1 MNTVDTTTDTR
12 VPRTSVRAA
21 TLTGLV
27 TGAAGIGLLKAGG
40 VAMPV
45 VPPGAVLLLVAAV
58 LVAALPQ
65 RRWPAV
71 TAVLVG
77 LAELG
82 PSVAGVGDLAGGDV
96 LVSVGTVLRVAGAI
110 TAVIAGIMLWRSGR
124 PARRRTA

>member
-1 MNTVDTTTDTR
+1 MTR
-12 VPRTSVRAA
+12 TPVRAA
-21 TLTGLV
+21 TLAGLV
-27 TGAAGIGLLKAGG
+27 MGAAGIGLLKVAG
-40 VAMPV
+40 VAMPM
-45 VPPGAVLLLVAAV
+45 VPPGVVLLLVAAV
-58 LVAALPQ
+58 LVAALHR

-82 PSVAGVGDLAGGDV
+82 PSAAGVGDLAGGDV
-96 LVSVGTVLRVAGAI
+96 LVTVGTVLRVTGAL